1 MNRFSRIRHHV
12 NMEDVKRRH
21 LQEVAAKK
29 LEEKILKKE
38 TEQIKEKYEKLK
50 SNWRRENLRE
60 FGEWAPIETSGP
72 TNSTST
78 TFGYFVG
85 GSPAVNYETGQQ
97 ITFTYS
103 GLNGIENYPTS
114 ITIDQGFGEVHT
126 TNPPPFSQ
134 IGVQGY
140 TAKLNPKYA
149 EAKKKYDKEY
159 AEWEKR
165 RDKNL
170 KKIKNTLKSFGT
182 SFEEL
187 RASKDWVKELG
198 DGTFVAIMPTSPN
211 ADVMNWTDNV
221 RIVKLRQ
228 AANAD
233 PMYIDY
239 NTKEIDPLTGKKYPW
254 MAHNIEIQNDV
265 YLQIGKQPKA
275 PMESEY
281 LMPRRLDYKDVNPL
295 LDVSQ
300 EFAQKVGA
308 DYMMNARVKDTPE
321 QQAAID
327 AWNAKLRAMM
337 DKHQKEWDALGRG
350 YTKKQEMALANKQ
363 AAEINP
369 LWDAEPKF
377 AQQVGA
383 DAFMGERSAAANA
396 EKQELAK
403 AEAQRRREA
412 AAPEPAPEPAPESAP
427 IPILDYGV
435 NIARSIAANKP
446 IRIPQSK
453 IPQSEID
460 KLVQGISNSPGT
472 LYRIPINTK
481 EEPYSDENIYE
492 LPNGEVRTH
501 TAGTKARYGNNTM
514 HVDLNDLGHFGNIN
528 PLAAAGQA
536 QLQIVKPEDGEPY
549 LVYTDHAYR
558 NLTSTD
564 PGEASYNPLVGAADW
579 VVHTVLGKNDPN
591 KPNTGAMANYPPNI
605 KGDVRKQIRVPYSQ
619 LTQMIKHH
627 INFPGRKK
635 RKKKEEEEVVE
646 STWSKLKKHQK
657 RG

>member
-1 MNRFSRIRHHV
+1 MNLYKHARKYI
-12 NMEDVKRRH
+12 DVKDLRRLH
-21 LQEVAAKK
+21 K
-29 LEEKILKKE
+29 EKIKKRNIAEKKKQQEIILDELKKNE
-38 TEQIKEKYEKLK
+38 MKTSPKF
-50 SNWRRENLRE
+50 SNWRKELQE
-60 FGEWAPIETSGP
+60 SEWFPIPGSGP
-72 TNSTST
+72 TNSASQSFEYGGEGGPRFTANGLGGQDVYPQNIDFFGDQIPTPSYSNLALQGYAPLLQMQKRGNQTEDERIDAEIRKLQEQIKQLDQKISNLSLEQKEFEPEYTGMTQDQYLDRKEEINKKWAEKTS
-78 TFGYFVG
+78 
-85 GSPAVNYETGQQ
+85 SLRQ
-97 ITFTYS
+97 S
-103 GLNGIENYPTS
+103 LNFLRLMMRSKSASESELIAAFNKYYAYDDARMKELAALDAEYK
-114 ITIDQGFGEVHT
+114 
-126 TNPPPFSQ
+126 SQ
-134 IGVQGY
+134 IDSH
-140 TAKLNPKYA
+140 AKAVDAHSILYA
-149 EAKKKYDKEY
+149 AKINSANQKQD
-159 AEWEKR
+159 A
-165 RDKNL
+165 
-170 KKIKNTLKSFGT
+170 
-182 SFEEL
+182 L
-187 RASKDWVKELG
+187 RAKIVEL
-198 DGTFVAIMPTSPN
+198 
-211 ADVMNWTDNV
+211 
-221 RIVKLRQ
+221 
-228 AANAD
+228 
-233 PMYIDY
+233 
-239 NTKEIDPLTGKKYPW
+239 E
-254 MAHNIEIQNDV
+254 
-265 YLQIGKQPKA
+265 KQRPINQQ
-275 PMESEY
+275 
-281 LMPRRLDYKDVNPL
+281 LDA
-295 LDVSQ
+295 SQ
-300 EFAQKVGA
+300 EAYPNLPFMG
-308 DYMMNARVKDTPE
+308 ARVQSAAGQPSFNYDPSKTP
-321 QQAAID
+321 
-327 AWNAKLRAMM
+327 
-337 DKHQKEWDALGRG
+337 
-350 YTKKQEMALANKQ
+350 
-363 AAEINP
+363 
-369 LWDAEPKF
+369 F
-377 AQQVGA
+377 GA

-564 PGEASYNPLVGAADW
+564 PGEGSYNPLVGAADW

-635 RKKKEEEEVVE
+635 RKKKP
-646 STWSKLKKHQK
+646 
-657 RG
+657 